1 MILSCILI
9 IDQGCFWYIWQLW
22 TIILLGYKEHIFVIF
37 MLTLSLLDE
46 ETVERNN
53 RPQYKSKAWY
63 YNCSCLWSGMK
74 NLTWNPEFFGE
85 GYNCYCEKC
94 SPPCWNLWL
103 SFYWPIVY
111 ILHALKYWNLGVYM
125 ESYTCLFA
133 STPDLETLSTPDLGT
148 LRGRKILIILISLLL
163 PTTSSTTRVF
173 SKVYRTILHH
183 LKIR

>member
-1 MILSCILI
+1 MYIDNRIKDVFDTFDNCDKYNFTLI
-9 IDQGCFWYIWQLW
+9 QRPP
-22 TIILLGYKEHIFVIF
+22 EHIFVIF

-111 ILHALKYWNLGVYM
+111 ILHALKYWNLSVYM
-125 ESYTCLFA
+125 ESNTCLFA
-133 STPDLETLSTPDLGT
+133 RDPEHPWPRDPEGPENTHYFNISFAPNNIFNYKG
-148 LRGRKILIILISLLL
+148 IL
-163 PTTSSTTRVF
+163 
-173 SKVYRTILHH
+173 
-183 LKIR
+183 